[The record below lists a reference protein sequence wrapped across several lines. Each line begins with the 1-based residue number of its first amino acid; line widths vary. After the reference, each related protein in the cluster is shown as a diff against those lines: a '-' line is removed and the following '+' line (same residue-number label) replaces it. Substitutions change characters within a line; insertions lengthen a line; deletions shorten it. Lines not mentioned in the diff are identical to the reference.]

1 LSDLSPCGLE
11 GPRLGAS
18 HEVLELGEELL
29 DGVQVRAV
37 GWQEEHVGSGLAEG
51 ASCRLAF
58 VAAEI
63 VEDHDIAFGKGRSKY
78 LLDVEGEELPVD
90 GAINDPWGVNA
101 IDPQGCDEG
110 ECLPVTVRNPRRQ
123 ALSPRSPAAQR
134 RHVGLDPGLIE
145 EDEPLRVDAM
155 LMGLPSLP
163 LASDV
168 WPILLGRQNAFF

>member
-1 LSDLSPCGLE
+1 LSDLLPCGLD
-11 GPRLGAS
+11 GPRLGLS

-37 GWQEEHVGSGLAEG
+37 GWQKEHVGSCLPEG

-63 VEDHDIAFGKGRSKY
+63 VEDDDITFGKGRSQY
-78 LLDVEGEELPVD
+78 LLDVEGEEFPVD
-90 GAINDPWGVNA
+90 GAIDDPRGIDA
-101 IDPQGCDEG
+101 IDPQGCDES
-110 ECLPVTVRNPRRQ
+110 ECLPVTVRNPRRR

-145 EDEPLRVDAM
+145 EGEPFRVDAM

-168 WPILLGRQNAFF
+168 RPILLGRQNAFF

>member
-1 LSDLSPCGLE
+1 LSDLSPCCLD
-11 GPRLGAS
+11 GPRLGHS

-29 DGVQVRAV
+29 DGVEVGAV
-37 GWQEEHVGSGLAEG
+37 GRQKEHVGSRLADS
-51 ASCRLAF
+51 ASRCPAF

-63 VEDHDIAFGKGRSKY
+63 VEDDDIPFGEGRSQY
-78 LLDVEGEELPVD
+78 LLDVEGEEFAVD
-90 GAINDPWGVNA
+90 GAIDDPRGIDA

-110 ECLPVTVRNPRRQ
+110 ERLPVTVRNPRRQ

-134 RHVGLDPGLIE
+134 CHVGLDPGLIE
-145 EDEPLRVDAM
+145 EDQPFRVDAM

>member
-1 LSDLSPCGLE
+1 LSDLSPSVLD
-11 GPRLGAS
+11 GPRLGFS

-29 DGVQVRAV
+29 DGVEVGAVRR
-37 GWQEEHVGSGLAEG
+37 QEEHVGSGVPDG
-51 ASCRLAF
+51 ASCPLAF

-63 VEDHDIAFGKGRSKY
+63 VEDHDVAFGKGRSKY
-78 LLDVEGEELPVD
+78 PLDVESEEFSVD
-90 GAINDPWGVNA
+90 GAINDPRGINA
-101 IDPQGCDEG
+101 IEAQGCDEG

-134 RHVGLDPGLIE
+134 CHVGLDPGLVE
-145 EDEPLRVDAM
+145 KDEPFRVDAM

-168 WPILLGRQNAFF
+168 WSILLGRQNAFF